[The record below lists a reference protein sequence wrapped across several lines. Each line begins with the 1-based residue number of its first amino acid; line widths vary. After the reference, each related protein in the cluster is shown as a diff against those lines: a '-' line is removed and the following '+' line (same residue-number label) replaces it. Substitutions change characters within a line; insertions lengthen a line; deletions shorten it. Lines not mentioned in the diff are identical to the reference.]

1 VSDEPTA
8 EPVDE
13 SIDEPIDEST
23 QEPEAEA
30 PLDLF
35 EVLTAERDAH
45 LADLQRVSAE
55 FANFRK
61 QTDRRN
67 AEVAARARADLAE
80 RILPVLDACDL
91 AVDHGATDVAPI
103 RAALVATLE
112 PAGLEII
119 DPVDAPFDP
128 TRHDAV
134 MREPADPADA
144 AADGDGEQTVVE
156 VLRLGYAWAGRV
168 VRPAMVKVRG

>member
-1 VSDEPTA
+1 MSDEPTA

-103 RAALVATLE
+103 RAALVAALE
-112 PAGLEII
+112 PVGLEII

-134 MREPADPADA
+134 MRDPADA
-144 AADGDGEQTVVE
+144 ADDGQQTVIE